1 MVVEKQKARRSTTKC
16 RGMEME
22 NLMEACEEHC
32 RGMCRGLGSVTLVEA
47 ARGGLVASY
56 LGVSA
61 GLW

>member
-1 MVVEKQKARRSTTKC
+1 MVVEKQKARRSTKKC

-22 NLMEACEEHC
+22 NLMEACEEH
-32 RGMCRGLGSVTLVEA
+32 CRGLGSVTLVEA

>member
-1 MVVEKQKARRSTTKC
+1 MVVEKQKARRSTTKY
-16 RGMEME
+16 RGMEM
-22 NLMEACEEHC
+22 NLNEACEEH
-32 RGMCRGLGSVTLVEA
+32 CRGLGSVTLVEA